1 MMKHIETIKS
11 IAVTLLFILMVVLA
25 GFYIVNTQRLTV
37 KGDSGAQLDSLL
49 VIRGGD
55 TENAGYDKTL
65 VMPAS
70 VAFCENGRM
79 YACLYDG
86 NVMYDMYGVFSET
99 LTLLLGPQSK
109 AVLSENGEE
118 LCHGWITGFFPASN
132 PRYAVTV
139 LAEHGGYGNDSA
151 APIFKEIV
159 DEMMNRK

>member
-1 MMKHIETIKS
+1 MKHIETIKS

-118 LCHGWITGFFPASN
+118 LWKECAASENFIYVKYHTPLPAPVIYTGLRGGTLSSAPE
-132 PRYAVTV
+132 YA
-139 LAEHGGYGNDSA
+139 
-151 APIFKEIV
+151 
-159 DEMMNRK
+159 